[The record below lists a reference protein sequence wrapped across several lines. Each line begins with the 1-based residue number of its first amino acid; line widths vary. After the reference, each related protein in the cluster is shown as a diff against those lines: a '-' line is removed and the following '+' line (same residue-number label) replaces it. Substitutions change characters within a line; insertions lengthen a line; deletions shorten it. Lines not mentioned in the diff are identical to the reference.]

1 MELYQKDFNAGHW
14 RTHQGICA
22 CSQICSWSTYT
33 DISSIAFGQKFRS
46 LDLFIN
52 FCFSHNYEVRVV
64 TISDIVVRTE
74 YLYSVPSC
82 QCIKAG
88 LDINTKA
95 V

>member
-1 MELYQKDFNAGHW
+1 MLKIVVLIKFL
-14 RTHQGICA
+14 
-22 CSQICSWSTYT
+22 
-33 DISSIAFGQKFRS
+33 ISV
-46 LDLFIN
+46 LLT
-52 FCFSHNYEVRVV
+52 V

-88 LDINTKA
+88 LDVNTKA